1 MKKFFFA
8 IIALMLVSFC
18 ATAQT
23 SDQWDRLY
31 EKKLV
36 LKKYCRGENVDG
48 HVERDGRMNYCD
60 WNEFLFLTDD
70 DKLIWYV
77 KGEKRIYKVDV
88 KGDEL
93 KVYRV
98 VEGPDMDWFQILT
111 RDDEDVKVWS
121 SDAII
126 RYFEIEDN
134 ERYHRGSHHHDG
146 DRHHHDHDNHHHDH
160 HHDGDHHH
168 HHDDDD
174 DDEGLLDI
182 LLDIL

>member
-8 IIALMLVSFC
+8 FIVLMLVGFC

-23 SDQWDRLY
+23 SDQWNRLY

-48 HVERDGRMNYCD
+48 HVERDGSMKYCD
-60 WNEFLFLTDD
+60 WKEFIFLTDD

-77 KGEKRIYKVDV
+77 DGEKRIYKVDV
-88 KGDEL
+88 EGDEL
-93 KVYRV
+93 NVYRV
-98 VEGPDMDWFQILT
+98 VDGPEIKWFQILT
-111 RDDEDVKVWS
+111 REDEDVKVWCN
-121 SDAII
+121 DAII

-134 ERYHRGSHHHDG
+134 ERYHRGSHHHDE
-146 DRHHHDHDNHHHDH
+146 HHHDNHHHDH

-174 DDEGLLDI
+174 DDDEGLLDI
-182 LLDIL
+182 LLDVL